1 MVTGGIG
8 WVVAVNLIIW
18 TGLFLYLLRLGAR
31 LTAPAEE
38 ILSAY
43 RERDALAGRDIEW
56 ANGRGRAAGIDDE
69 GRLVVETGAGR
80 IVLDAGEVHLTVR

>member
-31 LTAPAEE
+31 LRDLE
-38 ILSAY
+38 IDLEK
-43 RERDALAGRDIEW
+43 RP
-56 ANGRGRAAGIDDE
+56 
-69 GRLVVETGAGR
+69 
-80 IVLDAGEVHLTVR
+80 